1 MINHYK
7 LVTQILNLMKRL
19 QREFKLTYL
28 FISHDLDVVRWMS
41 DEIVEIDNGR
51 IVKKIKV
58 S

>member
-51 IVKKIKV
+51 IVKRIKV